1 MLMKPDRMS
10 KCKLSI
16 NKDKYMQVDIKTE
29 STILVRNHRYLKC
42 AIFSNEIFEQT
53 DFFIFKTK
61 MLIFSIH
68 TRCTNSNA
76 VNWNTRRYE

>member
-16 NKDKYMQVDIKTE
+16 NKDKYMQIDIKTDN
-29 STILVRNHRYLKC
+29 TLLVRNHRYLKC
-42 AIFSNEIFEQT
+42 SIFSNEIIEQT

-61 MLIFSIH
+61 MLIF
-68 TRCTNSNA
+68 NL
-76 VNWNTRRYE
+76 NTRSTN